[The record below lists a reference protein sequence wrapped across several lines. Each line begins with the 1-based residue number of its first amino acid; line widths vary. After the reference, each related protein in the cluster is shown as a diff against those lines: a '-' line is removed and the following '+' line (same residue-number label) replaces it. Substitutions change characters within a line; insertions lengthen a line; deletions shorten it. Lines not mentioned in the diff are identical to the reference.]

1 MKRILNRKA
10 MFPDRNVY
18 DIKYSDTLMD
28 LIQRLLDKN
37 KESRLGSEGDAAEI
51 LAHPFFEEL
60 ELDKVET
67 KSIEPPLMPPVED
80 ETADKNPKK

>member
-1 MKRILNRKA
+1 MMKRILNRKP

-28 LIQRLLDKN
+28 LISKLLDKN

-51 LAHPFFEEL
+51 LSHPFF
-60 ELDKVET
+60 
-67 KSIEPPLMPPVED
+67 
-80 ETADKNPKK
+80 